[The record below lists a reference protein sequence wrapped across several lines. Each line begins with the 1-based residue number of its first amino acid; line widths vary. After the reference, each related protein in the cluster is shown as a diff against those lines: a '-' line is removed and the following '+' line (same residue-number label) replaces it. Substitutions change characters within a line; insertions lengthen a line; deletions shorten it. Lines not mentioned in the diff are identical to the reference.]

1 MKRRWA
7 VLLWASL
14 VAAGIALAAPDDFVQ
29 RLLAADQLHRQGDNA
44 GAETILLEELEKA
57 DHFGS
62 DNPRKAIVLNNLGSV
77 YHFMDKYQ
85 QAEHCYR
92 RAVEIESR
100 LGGTGGDSLIRS
112 VINLA
117 ALYIDTGQYAKAERL
132 GLASLAEHQATI
144 VAKSPDFARLLALLG
159 DLEQR
164 RGRYSKAQ
172 QYEEDALAIFE
183 ELAPDGSQ
191 SMVTLNNLCI
201 LYGET
206 GRNTDALSYC
216 ERALRIAE
224 GTTVQPF
231 MQASLLANVGA
242 LQFVVHGT
250 AKAEPFYKKAL
261 AIAENALDRQQTLFA
276 HILLSYAVVL
286 DRTSRKVQAEECRR
300 RAKAIL
306 EAASMT
312 DPRKFTVDLGDMRRR
327 SSNR

>member
-1 MKRRWA
+1 M
-7 VLLWASL
+7 
-14 VAAGIALAAPDDFVQ
+14 
-29 RLLAADQLHRQGDNA
+29 
-44 GAETILLEELEKA
+44 LEELEKA

-92 RAVEIESR
+92 RAVEIEGR

-172 QYEEDALAIFE
+172 QL
-183 ELAPDGSQ
+183 L
-191 SMVTLNNLCI
+191 
-201 LYGET
+201 
-206 GRNTDALSYC
+206 
-216 ERALRIAE
+216 E
-224 GTTVQPF
+224 GT
-231 MQASLLANVGA
+231 
-242 LQFVVHGT
+242 
-250 AKAEPFYKKAL
+250 
-261 AIAENALDRQQTLFA
+261 
-276 HILLSYAVVL
+276 AV
-286 DRTSRKVQAEECRR
+286 RGRCSG
-300 RAKAIL
+300 
-306 EAASMT
+306 
-312 DPRKFTVDLGDMRRR
+312 DL
-327 SSNR
+327 

>member
-1 MKRRWA
+1 MERRWA
-7 VLLWASL
+7 VLLWVAL

-92 RAVEIESR
+92 RAVEIEGR
-100 LGGTGGDSLIRS
+100 LGGSGGDRLIRS

-183 ELAPDGSQ
+183 GLAPDGSQ

-206 GRNTDALSYC
+206 GRNTDALLYC
-216 ERALRIAE
+216 ERALRIAALSSRLR
-224 GTTVQPF
+224 TTSSPEMF
-231 MQASLLANVGA
+231 A
-242 LQFVVHGT
+242 L
-250 AKAEPFYKKAL
+250 
-261 AIAENALDRQQTLFA
+261 
-276 HILLSYAVVL
+276 
-286 DRTSRKVQAEECRR
+286 RTGDYQRCLQ
-300 RAKAIL
+300 L
-306 EAASMT
+306 
-312 DPRKFTVDLGDMRRR
+312 TVSIIGSPWAFR
-327 SSNR
+327 SAR